1 MVICVGGD
9 MVVRDMYTQTYA
21 RDNED
26 EQDEYVR
33 VNRKVLD
40 LAIRAI
46 SIAASAIAKRY
57 DAEVEVLSNSEGSV
71 YYLSSVLDGDVIIEN
86 GVDGKRI
93 GDFREDI
100 ELEYGSEESQLIS
113 AITQLLD
120 ELWER
125 RVV

>member
-1 MVICVGGD
+1 